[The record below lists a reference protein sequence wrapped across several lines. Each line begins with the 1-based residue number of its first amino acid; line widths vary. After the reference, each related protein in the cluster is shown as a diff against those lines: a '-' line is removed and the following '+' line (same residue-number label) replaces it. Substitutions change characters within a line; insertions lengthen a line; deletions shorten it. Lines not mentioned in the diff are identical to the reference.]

1 MYFVSLDSLGFRDRT
16 PPVPGTSHAGER
28 RMKHTGRSPRGVP
41 MAVTAGLSLLLVVAA
56 CTGEPKASNRVVAI
70 DPGHPSETSQ
80 GASGPGGA
88 TEIQV
93 NWAVALK
100 LQALLEGR
108 GYDVIL
114 TKLVEEEVVTNRH
127 RAEIGTFRGADIMV
141 RLHCDA
147 GSHRGTATFFPDRQG
162 TRWGVTGPAHEVI
175 EGSRALAEVLHPAM
189 VASLGPD
196 WPDLGIKGDS
206 KTAVGARQGALT
218 GSIFSEIPVV
228 TIEMVVITDEEQE
241 AFIASET
248 GQDRMAEAIA
258 QGIGAYFE
266 RNE

>member
-1 MYFVSLDSLGFRDRT
+1 MTVGGGVSLLF
-16 PPVPGTSHAGER
+16 
-28 RMKHTGRSPRGVP
+28 
-41 MAVTAGLSLLLVVAA
+41 LLAA
-56 CTGEPKASNRVVAI
+56 CTAEPKSSIPVVAI

-80 GASGPGGA
+80 GASGPAGA

-100 LQALLEGR
+100 LQALLEDR
-108 GYDVIL
+108 GYEVIL
-114 TKLVEEEVVTNRH
+114 TKLVKDEVVTNRH

-162 TRWGVTGPAHEVI
+162 TRWGVTGPAPEVI
-175 EGSRALAEVLHPAM
+175 EGSRALAEALHPAM
-189 VASLGPD
+189 VAALGPD

-228 TIEMVVITDEEQE
+228 TIEMVVITDQEQE
-241 AFIASET
+241 AFIASGT
-248 GQDRMAEAIA
+248 GQDQMAEAIA
-258 QGIGAYFE
+258 RGIEAYFDP
-266 RNE
+266 NG